1 MNLHSFCKTVLV
13 GFLLGLLITSTFSA
27 AQEIHPPHWTYSGAE
42 NPKQWGKL
50 DPAYSLCSLG
60 RTQSPIDVK
69 NAKPADLPVL
79 KIDSQTVRLNIVDNG
94 HPN

>member
-1 MNLHSFCKTVLV
+1 MILHSRCKTVL
-13 GFLLGLLITSTFSA
+13 FASPLGLLTTSTLSA
-27 AQEIHPPHWTYSGAE
+27 GQESNPPHWTYSGAE